1 MFASASF
8 RIRPEAGPAL
18 RRPSPK
24 LVPLFL
30 TALISAC
37 VTPKSLELPELSD
50 WENRQDVL
58 VGVDEWEFAGRIG
71 VSAGDEGF
79 NGQLRWRQDG
89 VVFRAR
95 INGPLGI
102 GTVFINGDRRKITV
116 TDRNGAVTELHDAE
130 VELRQMYG
138 WTIPVTSLRSG
149 RWEYPIRPAPQKQ
162 SLART
167 ASSRSC
173 ASKTGRST
181 LRNTGRAV
189 DSSCRTDSPRL
200 MMTLKCAWSSI
211 TGCFVSWVSAVQTP
225 QIIVDSIGCAPH
237 NCAHCTTWERA
248 NFAGSGAEGA

>member
-1 MFASASF
+1 M
-8 RIRPEAGPAL
+8 

-95 INGPLGI
+95 INGPLGV

-138 WTIPVTSLRSG
+138 WTIPVTSLRFWALG
-149 RWEYPIRPAPQKQ
+149 IPDPA
-162 SLART
+162 SLAETEFGEDGQLSKLRQQNWEVDITQYREGGGQLMPRRLT
-167 ASSRSC
+167 AVNDDV
-173 ASKTGRST
+173 K
-181 LRNTGRAV
+181 V
-189 DSSCRTDSPRL
+189 RL
-200 MMTLKCAWSSI
+200 VI
-211 TGCFVSWVSAVQTP
+211 DNWVF
-225 QIIVDSIGCAPH
+225 
-237 NCAHCTTWERA
+237 R
-248 NFAGSGAEGA
+248 